1 MISLR
6 SPSIKYRTH
15 PVHRARD
22 PMQDQQKMF
31 DSQKEMFRNYKK
43 DNFES
48 TMSAVSVI
56 VKEVM
61 KTVAAE
67 QIEATEMSS
76 PDDPS

>member
-1 MISLR
+1 
-6 SPSIKYRTH
+6 
-15 PVHRARD
+15 
-22 PMQDQQKMF
+22 MQDQQKMF